1 MTGRPG
7 PGATQGGRRLRRAV
21 TLGRL
26 LLQVLYIAIAL
37 LGALVGPPATTLILG
52 FAVGVAGAVL
62 FAVMH
67 WWCHEQGPAPCVL
80 LAAGT
85 TSAALVPFAE
95 GISALGSAGPPLGL
109 GILILC
115 AVVGGHWIAS
125 SLEPDS
131 PATTI
136 TAVDRSAG
144 GHPLSTGAAENS
156 SLTELLRV
164 VPLDVLF
171 SEWRL
176 TEDELD
182 ANRSGHSY
190 AAAVHIRGLLLTEMH
205 HRDPAGVNRWLSEGR
220 RGRPEHYIR
229 GDHDL
234 TG

>member
-21 TLGRL
+21 TLSRL
-26 LLQVLYIAIAL
+26 LVQVLYIAIAL
-37 LGALVGPPATTLILG
+37 LGALVGPPATTLVLG
-52 FAVGVAGAVL
+52 LAVGVAGAVL

-67 WWCHEQGPAPCVL
+67 WSCREQGPARCVL

-85 TSAALVPFAE
+85 TAAALVPFAE
-95 GISALGSAGPPLGL
+95 GINALGSAGPPLGL
-109 GILILC
+109 GMLILS

-125 SLEPDS
+125 LDPDS
-131 PATTI
+131 PATAI
-136 TAVDRSAG
+136 TAPDRGTG
-144 GHPLSTGAAENS
+144 GDPISTGVEEDS
-156 SLTELLRV
+156 SLTELLHV

-176 TEDELD
+176 TEEELD
-182 ANRSGHSY
+182 ANRSGHRY

>member
-1 MTGRPG
+1 MTHRPE

-21 TLGRL
+21 TLSRL

-37 LGALVGPPATTLILG
+37 LGALVGPPATTLVLA

-67 WWCHEQGPAPCVL
+67 WSCQEQGPARRVL
-80 LAAGT
+80 LATGT

-95 GISALGSAGPPLGL
+95 GINALGNAGSPLGL
-109 GILILC
+109 GILVLC

-125 SLEPDS
+125 SIDPDS
-131 PATTI
+131 PTTTI
-136 TAVDRSAG
+136 TATDRSAG
-144 GHPLSTGAAENS
+144 GHPLSTGVAEDS

-171 SEWRL
+171 GEWRL
-176 TEDELD
+176 TEEELD
-182 ANRSGHSY
+182 ADRSGHRY
-190 AAAVHIRGLLLTEMH
+190 AAAVHIRGLLLTELH
-205 HRDPAGVNRWLSEGR
+205 HRDPTGVDRWLSEGC

>member
-1 MTGRPG
+1 MTDPSG

-21 TLGRL
+21 TLSRL
-26 LLQVLYIAIAL
+26 LLQVLYVGIAL
-37 LGALVGPPATTLILG
+37 LGALLGPPATTLVLG
-52 FAVGVAGAVL
+52 FTVGVAGAVL
-62 FAVMH
+62 FVVMH
-67 WWCHEQGPAPCVL
+67 WSCNEQGPTRRDL

-85 TSAALVPFAE
+85 TSAALGPFAE
-95 GISALGSAGPPLGL
+95 GISALGNAGPPLGL

-115 AVVGGHWIAS
+115 AVVGGHSIAS
-125 SLEPDS
+125 SLDADS
-131 PATTI
+131 PVATI
-136 TAVDRSAG
+136 TATDRSAG
-144 GHPLSTGAAENS
+144 GHSLSTGVAEDS

-176 TEDELD
+176 TEEELV
-182 ANRSGHSY
+182 AHRSGHRY